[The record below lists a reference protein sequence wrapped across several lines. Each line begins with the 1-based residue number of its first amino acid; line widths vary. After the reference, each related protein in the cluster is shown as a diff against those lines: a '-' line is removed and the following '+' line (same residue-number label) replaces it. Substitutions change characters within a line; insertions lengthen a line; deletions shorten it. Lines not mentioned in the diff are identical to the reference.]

1 MVKNLTFENFASK
14 EILSRYRDIRFSL
27 DKLQNGGSENFL
39 NRTSNIVID
48 TVQITLQAD
57 VFRSGVL
64 SFGSKLYLKKVFGA
78 ERGDWGRQI
87 VETYV
92 YDRLRCL
99 FFAYFGTKIK
109 NLPNTKCFKGNSIL
123 RELIERQSFRFQE
136 GNNNKMII
144 SNDVV
149 LQDDFIESL
158 EDALDVFPN
167 LRNGLRYDSRT
178 GMWTNPIYDGFLEGL
193 YDEMVNF
200 KNNRDYLDSDK
211 DAMYEMTTLTNDSI
225 LDQILKEKSNPI
237 LNSFL
242 SPDSDKF
249 YFIFPQNQANDNS
262 IEWNE
267 SIFLARAIGVRSDS
281 YCYED
286 NQYYV
291 SVDREIVGDKLT
303 RFDVYAITGLKTE
316 ALPLSPEQIDDLLDF
331 RSDGSI
337 PQNRTSVTD
346 FVNGKGNGG
355 NVKNP

>member
-1 MVKNLTFENFASK
+1 
-14 EILSRYRDIRFSL
+14 
-27 DKLQNGGSENFL
+27 
-39 NRTSNIVID
+39 
-48 TVQITLQAD
+48 
-57 VFRSGVL
+57 
-64 SFGSKLYLKKVFGA
+64 
-78 ERGDWGRQI
+78 
-87 VETYV
+87 
-92 YDRLRCL
+92 
-99 FFAYFGTKIK
+99 
-109 NLPNTKCFKGNSIL
+109 
-123 RELIERQSFRFQE
+123 
-136 GNNNKMII
+136 
-144 SNDVV
+144 
-149 LQDDFIESL
+149 
-158 EDALDVFPN
+158 
-167 LRNGLRYDSRT
+167 
-178 GMWTNPIYDGFLEGL
+178 
-193 YDEMVNF
+193 
-200 KNNRDYLDSDK
+200 
-211 DAMYEMTTLTNDSI
+211 
-225 LDQILKEKSNPI
+225 